1 MSRYEVDSAQVTTTA
16 AAVQT
21 RAATIRTEVAAMQRQ
36 LVALQESWRGAAAT
50 QFAAVMHEWS
60 GASTRLDHALGQIS
74 LAMQSAGRTYAEAE
88 AAAARMFTPS

>member
-36 LVALQESWRGAAAT
+36 LVALQETWRGSAAT
-50 QFAAVMHEWS
+50 QFTAVMHAWS
-60 GASTRLDHALGQIS
+60 SASAKLDHARGQIS
-74 LAMQSAGRTYAEAE
+74 QAMQAAGRTYADAE
-88 AAAARMFTPS
+88 AQAARMFTPS